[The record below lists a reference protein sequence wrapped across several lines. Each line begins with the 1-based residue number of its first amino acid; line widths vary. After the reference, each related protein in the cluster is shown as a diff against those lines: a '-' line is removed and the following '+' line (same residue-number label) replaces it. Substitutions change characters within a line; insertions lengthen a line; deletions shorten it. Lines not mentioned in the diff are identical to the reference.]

1 MAVRGYKTKIGA
13 LAVAGAMVLAAC
25 GGGDD
30 DAEGALRVITSAE
43 YDLSMIGAEAAHELG
58 LFEESGLDVKL
69 MVSQDAAQALASGD
83 ADIAIASPNRF
94 IGAIEKG
101 LPAKIVGPTIDIWG
115 QYIIVR
121 SDLNLKSVDD
131 WEGGKIGVSNFGS
144 AGHYSG
150 VKLAQTLGWSESD
163 YEIVPVGDLNGLMA
177 ALRSGS
183 IDAFMWSA
191 HASFTLEHEGAAHI
205 LGNVGETIGPNPLD
219 VITATDKALEE
230 RPEDIKQFC
239 SDYYAAQKMFK
250 EDEQL
255 AADTFK
261 KWGKDSKVM
270 PDILDS
276 GLPVLSTTSEITP
289 EMIANMADATTFTI
303 DGSKVTADAVAKMY
317 VDCSSL

>member
-1 MAVRGYKTKIGA
+1 MRGYKTKLGV
-13 LAVAGAMVLAAC
+13 LAIASAMMLAAC

-30 DAEGALRVITSAE
+30 ESDGALRVITSDE
-43 YDLSMIGAEAAHELG
+43 YDLSMIGAEAADELG

-94 IGAIEKG
+94 IGAIEQG

-121 SDLNLKSVDD
+121 DDLGIDNVED
-131 WEGGKIGVSNFGS
+131 WKGGKIGVSSFGS

-163 YEIVPVGDLNGLMA
+163 YEIVPVGDLSGLMA

-191 HASFTLEHEGAAHI
+191 QAAFTLEHEGEAHI

-219 VITATDKALEE
+219 VITVTEKALKE

-239 SDYYAAQKMFK
+239 SDYYEAQKMFK

-261 KWGKDSKVM
+261 KWGQESEVM

-276 GLPVLSTTSEITP
+276 GLPVLSTSSEITP

-303 DGSKVTADAVAKMY
+303 DGSEITPDDVAEMY
-317 VDCSSL
+317 VDCSTL